1 MRFDNLPKAEL
12 HLHIEGTL
20 EPELMF
26 KLAERNGVEI
36 PFKTVEEV
44 RSAYEFDN
52 LQSFLDIYYEGAKVL
67 ITEQDFYD
75 LTWEYMKRCVEQNIV
90 HTEIFFDP
98 QTHTERGVDFGTVIN
113 GISNALLDA
122 EAEFGI
128 TSFIYM
134 CFLRHLSEE
143 SAFDALDMAIAY
155 QDKIYGVGLD
165 SSEVGNPPSK
175 FQRVFEEA
183 EENGFEIVCHA
194 GEEGPAEYIW
204 QALELGA
211 SRIDHGVRCLEEDY
225 VVNELVDR
233 QIPLTVCPLSNVKLR
248 VFDTLKDHNLKKMMD
263 RGLFVTINSDDPAY
277 FGGYLNE
284 NYEQCMKE
292 LDLSENDI
300 AILLTNSFLASCLN
314 AREKAG
320 YIEKIEECLGRFA
333 V

>member
-143 SAFDALDMAIAY
+143 SAFEALDMAIAY